1 MALEWKCDDA
11 MTLNVY
17 RAQLS
22 CQKKVKP
29 GQVFIPAKWSSVVP
43 LCLISNKRISMSQVV
58 IGQKSHFSW
67 DGPNLVS

>member
-22 CQKKVKP
+22 CRKKVKP
-29 GQVFIPAKWSSVVP
+29 GQVFIPAKWFFSGSP
-43 LCLISNKRISMSQVV
+43 LFN
-58 IGQKSHFSW
+58 
-67 DGPNLVS
+67 